1 MGCSLSRSVIVVA
14 YDPTWKQDFQLEAG
28 HIARA
33 LGTNVLAIHHIGSTA
48 IPGIHAKPIID
59 ILLLVEDINRLDAQ
73 NPAMEALGYEVM
85 GEYGIRGRRY
95 FRKEDASGTRT
106 HHVHAFQVDSP
117 EFERHLAFRD
127 YMIAHLEVAQQ
138 YSLLKQKLAL
148 VHPEDMEAYI
158 DGKDP
163 FIKEH
168 EARAIDWRPS
178 QTNK

>member
-1 MGCSLSRSVIVVA
+1 LPRSVIVVS
-14 YDPTWKQDFQLEAG
+14 YDPAWKLEFQVEAG

-33 LGTNVLAIHHIGSTA
+33 LGANVLSIHHIGSTA
-48 IPGIHAKPIID
+48 IPGMYAKPIID
-59 ILLLVEDINRLDAQ
+59 ILLLVDDINRLDEQ
-73 NPAMEALGYEVM
+73 SPAMEALGYEVM
-85 GEYGIRGRRY
+85 GEYGIKGRRY
-95 FRKEDASGTRT
+95 FRKDDDSGTRT
-106 HHVHAFQVDSP
+106 HHVHSFQKDSP

-127 YMIAHLEVAQQ
+127 YMIAHPDEAQQ

-148 VHPEDMEAYI
+148 EYPEDMEAYI

-168 EARAIDWRPS
+168 EARAIVWRSS

>member
-1 MGCSLSRSVIVVA
+1 MTRSVIVVP
-14 YDPTWKQDFQLEAG
+14 YDPAWKLNFRVETG

-33 LGTNVLAIHHIGSTA
+33 LGANVLSIHHIGSTA
-48 IPGIHAKPIID
+48 IPGMHAKPIID
-59 ILLLVEDINRLDAQ
+59 ILLLVEDINRLDEQ
-73 NPAMEALGYEVM
+73 TSAMEGLGYEVM
-85 GEYGIRGRRY
+85 GEYGIKGRRY

-127 YMIAHLEVAQQ
+127 FLIAHPEEAQQ

-148 VHPEDMEAYI
+148 DHPEDMEAYI

-163 FIKEH
+163 FIKEY
-168 EARAIDWRPS
+168 EDRAIAWRSS
-178 QTNK
+178 QANK

>member
-1 MGCSLSRSVIVVA
+1 LPRSVIIVP
-14 YDPTWKQDFQLEAG
+14 YDPHWKLEFQEETG
-28 HIARA
+28 YIARA
-33 LGTNVLAIHHIGSTA
+33 LGANLLSIHHIGSTA
-48 IPGIHAKPIID
+48 IPGMHAKPIID
-59 ILLLVEDINRLDAQ
+59 ILLLVEDINLLDEQ
-73 NPAMEALGYEVM
+73 SPAMEALGYEVM
-85 GEYGIRGRRY
+85 GEYGIKGRCY

-106 HHVHAFQVDSP
+106 HHVHSYQKDSL

-127 YMIAHLEVAQQ
+127 YMIAHPEEAQH

-148 VHPEDMEAYI
+148 DHPEDMDAYI

-168 EARAIDWRPS
+168 EARAIAWRSS